1 MAPIRWRFGI
11 KPRQLSDK
19 LGLSGQMCAA
29 YEEEDLMEIIRNLT
43 RRKLRN
49 ILTISGIVIGV
60 LALVTMGAMAEK
72 FNALL
77 AGGATYFGS
86 NVQVADSS
94 SGAVGGF
101 GGGLLTLDRVAALQQ
116 VDGVAAAF
124 PDVSV
129 GAKPGSTNTVSF
141 GIPDYIANYDTRAND
156 YSAFK
161 LHLTQGRDVN
171 SNGEVVLGSDFATE
185 FKKQVGQSID
195 LPIKA
200 KDAPPDF
207 VNHRF
212 AVVGILAKT
221 QTAPDTGAY
230 VSLADSQMLLKETL
244 PVSIRNSIDTTKLV
258 NGATVYGRP
267 GVDLDKLAD
276 KINAEVPGV
285 KATKPS
291 TLVASFNSG
300 GALFTAITTGAALIA
315 LIVGGLS
322 VINTMLMAVSER
334 VREIGLKKAVGAR
347 TRHILREY
355 VLEAVVIGAIGGT
368 IGLLL
373 GWGLTSLI
381 NAATASANLTL
392 FLLSWRIVIIAVVF
406 SVGLCRAACI
416 IPALRVARMDPVRAL
431 RAAEEESHVK
441 HRTA

>member
-1 MAPIRWRFGI
+1 
-11 KPRQLSDK
+11 
-19 LGLSGQMCAA
+19 
-29 YEEEDLMEIIRNLT
+29 MEIIRNLT

-101 GGGLLTLDRVAALQQ
+101 GGGLLTHDRVAALQQ

-141 GIPDYIANYDTRAND
+141 GIPDYISNYDPRAND

-161 LHLTQGRDVN
+161 LQLAQGRDVN

-212 AVVGILAKT
+212 TVVGILAKT

-230 VSLADSQMLLKETL
+230 VSLADSQTLLKETL
-244 PVSIRNSIDTTKLV
+244 PASIRSGIDTTKLV
-258 NGATVYGRP
+258 NGATVYGKP

-322 VINTMLMAVSER
+322 VINTMLMAVTER

-355 VLEAVVIGAIGGT
+355 VLEAVLIGAIGGT

-392 FLLSWRIVIIAVVF
+392 FLLSWRLVIIAILF
-406 SVGLCRAACI
+406 SVGLGAVAGI
-416 IPALRVARMDPVRAL
+416 IPALRAARMDPVRAL
-431 RAAEEESHVK
+431 RAA
-441 HRTA
+441 

>member
-141 GIPDYIANYDTRAND
+141 GIPDYISNYDTRAND

-207 VNHRF
+207 VNHSF
-212 AVVGILAKT
+212 TVVGILAKT

-244 PVSIRNSIDTTKLV
+244 PASIRNSIDTTKLV
-258 NGATVYGRP
+258 NGATVYGKP

-392 FLLSWRIVIIAVVF
+392 FLLSWRLVIIAVVF
-406 SVGLCRAACI
+406 SVGLGAAAGI
-416 IPALRVARMDPVRAL
+416 IPALRAARMDPVRAL
-431 RAAEEESHVK
+431 RAA
-441 HRTA
+441 